1 MGGEKMTR
9 TAIFNPDKSVFN
21 FKIQYKNGKI
31 LDLYNKN
38 LWVESFRIFSPS
50 PEHET
55 ETIKGRHGSIHY
67 DTTLKDRKIT
77 CTISVEAFDFFDF
90 DLFRDEIFRIFNPLE
105 KFYIIRDLQPGKRME
120 VSVDSE
126 FDIDYE
132 TLEDG
137 EFTIDFV
144 IHSVFLES
152 IGTTMDSFT
161 FDSNLWQIGQG
172 LIAEDTKYSHNTTS
186 FRIYNAGDVLIDPK
200 YMPLKIKYK
209 GKSNNLT
216 IKNNTT
222 GDIWN
227 YTGVTTTLNDVITLD
242 GVRAYRNVLG
252 SIFKNTNW
260 GLITLKPGWND
271 FVLTGTTD
279 NFEIE
284 FDFRFYYL

>member
-1 MGGEKMTR
+1 MTR

-21 FKIQYKNGKI
+21 FKIQYKNGKV
-31 LDLYNKN
+31 LDLDNKD

-55 ETIKGRHGSIHY
+55 ESIKGRHGSIHY
-67 DTTLKDRKIT
+67 GTTLKDRKIT
-77 CTISVEAFDFFDF
+77 STISVEAFDFADF

-126 FDIDYE
+126 FDIDYV

-137 EFTIDFV
+137 EFTIDFI

-152 IGTTMDSFT
+152 VGTTMDPMT

-172 LIAEDTKYSHNTTS
+172 LIAEDTNYIHNTTS

-200 YMPLKIKYK
+200 NIPLRVRYIGPSK
-209 GKSNNLT
+209 NLT
-216 IKNNTT
+216 IKNATT
-222 GDIWN
+222 GDVWS
-227 YTGVTTTLNDVITLD
+227 YTGESASGNVIELN
-242 GVRAYRNVLG
+242 GVKATKNG
-252 SIFKNTNW
+252 TSIFGATNW
-260 GLITLKPGWND
+260 GLIKLKSGWND
-271 FVLTGTTD
+271 FILTGAIGD
-279 NFEIE
+279 FKIE

>member
-1 MGGEKMTR
+1 MTR

-21 FKIQYKNGKI
+21 FKIQYKNGKV
-31 LDLYNKN
+31 LDLYNKD

-67 DTTLKDRKIT
+67 GTTLKDRKIT
-77 CTISVEAFDFFDF
+77 STISAEAFDFVDF

-126 FDIDYE
+126 FDIDYV

-137 EFTIDFV
+137 EFTIDFI

-152 IGTTMDSFT
+152 VGTTMDPMT
-161 FDSNLWQIGQG
+161 FESNLWQIGQG
-172 LIAEDTKYSHNTTS
+172 LIAEDTKYAHNTTS
-186 FRIYNAGDVLIDPK
+186 FRIYNAGDILIDPK
-200 YMPLKIKYK
+200 NIPLKIRYIGPSK
-209 GKSNNLT
+209 NLM
-216 IKNNTT
+216 IKNVTT
-222 GDIWN
+222 GDVWS
-227 YTGVTTTLNDVITLD
+227 YTGETASGNVIELN
-242 GVRAYRNVLG
+242 GVKATKNG
-252 SIFKNTNW
+252 TSIFGATNW
-260 GLITLKPGWND
+260 GLIKLKSGWND
-271 FVLTGTTD
+271 FTLTGATGD
-279 NFEIE
+279 FKIE